1 MEDISK
7 IINILQKKQY
17 VGFVNIGSGK
27 RIYLKDIAKI
37 ILKKYNKKASF
48 KDNKNPTYLIA
59 DIRRLKKIT
68 KINFKSNIKNM
79 IFSKTK

>member
-37 ILKKYNKKASF
+37 ILKIQQKS
-48 KDNKNPTYLIA
+48 I
-59 DIRRLKKIT
+59 IQRQQ
-68 KINFKSNIKNM
+68 KSNVSNC
-79 IFSKTK
+79 